1 MSLVLVIAGL
11 VACVVLSAF
20 FSASEMAYSSCNSM
34 RLEHLRDS
42 GSQRAGAAVKITE
55 HFDDAPSAIGGN
67 VYYEYDAAGNCRRTL
82 GWQLAENK

>member
-55 HFDDAPSAIGGN
+55 HFDDALSAILIGN
-67 VYYEYDAAGNCRRTL
+67 NLVIFVTVLTL
-82 GWQLAENK
+82 ALSK